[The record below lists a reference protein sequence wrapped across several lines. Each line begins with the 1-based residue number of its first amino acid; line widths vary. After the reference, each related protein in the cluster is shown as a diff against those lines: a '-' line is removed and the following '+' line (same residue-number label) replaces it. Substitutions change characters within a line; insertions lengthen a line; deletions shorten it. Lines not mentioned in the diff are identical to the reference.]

1 MGSQDVAGWVLIASG
16 AVNVGGALP
25 TLARARRSEARS
37 VAIPARVWSGL
48 LAGLGLFAGGVLYL
62 RYPHYPHGIWLNWI
76 PRTLAA
82 GALILLIV
90 PWIVSRGKARRLGVS
105 SADTPGLS
113 SGHMPGPGPAIALD
127 ASTMG
132 LIERIKNV
140 RFGTTRLAPGYDEEE
155 VDTFLDKLVTALN
168 QDGQVDRS
176 ELREVRFSRTRLRPG
191 YAMPDVD
198 TFLDEVTQATW

>member
-1 MGSQDVAGWVLIASG
+1 MGSQDVAGWVLVASG

-25 TLARARRSEARS
+25 LLVRARRSEARS

-62 RYPHYPHGIWLNWI
+62 RYPHGTRLSWI
-76 PRTLAA
+76 PGTLAA
-82 GALILLIV
+82 AALTLLIV
-90 PWIVSRGKARRLGVS
+90 PWIVSRGRARRLGSS

-113 SGHMPGPGPAIALD
+113 SGHMPGPDPAIALD

-140 RFGTTRLAPGYDEEE
+140 RFSTTRLAPGYDEEE
-155 VDTFLDKLVTALN
+155 VDTFLDKLVAALN